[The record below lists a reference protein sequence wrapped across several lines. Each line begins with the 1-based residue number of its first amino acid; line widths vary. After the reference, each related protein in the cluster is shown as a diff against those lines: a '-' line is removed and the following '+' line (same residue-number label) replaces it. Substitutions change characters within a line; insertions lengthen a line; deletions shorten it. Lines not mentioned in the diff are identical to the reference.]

1 MGIHSISQYFENSVQ
16 AIRVYLNSLSDEI
29 RQRTERQDF
38 AAVGQM
44 SEKAVKLQAI
54 IARLEAI
61 QTDLDELLS
70 EFPPLKIQELPQPPP
85 GLEWINVP
93 VTQGGINNGYLAIG
107 RNRHFFPSDVF
118 GASSAKQRKG
128 TLLRLRIAGINRVI
142 ETDIAEEK
150 GIFRDRKWFGAFCQ
164 LF

>member
-1 MGIHSISQYFENSVQ
+1 MGIHSISQYFENMVQ
-16 AIRVYLNSLSDEI
+16 EIRVFLNSLSEEI

-85 GLEWINVP
+85 NE
-93 VTQGGINNGYLAIG
+93 
-107 RNRHFFPSDVF
+107 R
-118 GASSAKQRKG
+118 
-128 TLLRLRIAGINRVI
+128 
-142 ETDIAEEK
+142 
-150 GIFRDRKWFGAFCQ
+150 
-164 LF
+164 